1 MPCPGVQPYTTRVI
15 RFVANYATYIVI
27 FARAK
32 ITNPAMLHVRNTSF
46 GISKPIQQEVDMNY
60 VMHRAVG
67 LAVALGTSSLM
78 FALTLA

>member
-1 MPCPGVQPYTTRVI
+1 
-15 RFVANYATYIVI
+15 
-27 FARAK
+27 
-32 ITNPAMLHVRNTSF
+32 MLHVRNTSF